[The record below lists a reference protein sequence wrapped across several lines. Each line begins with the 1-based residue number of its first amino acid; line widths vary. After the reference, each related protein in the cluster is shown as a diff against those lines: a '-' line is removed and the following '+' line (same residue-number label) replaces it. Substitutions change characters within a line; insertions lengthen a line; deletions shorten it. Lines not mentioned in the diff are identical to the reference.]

1 MGILKFAAN
10 EIVGSWPGL
19 QPHLWVSTW
28 ALEWLGPDHNLPSG
42 ACGAQ
47 GLADLEE
54 PAPLPASALCWV
66 GQGPR
71 PRCPTVPPLPFHSL
85 DFDHG
90 KQEAYGPLDP
100 ELGVGTQHW
109 GGGAWALPW
118 AGGAAALALEAK
130 TPAPLNHPVF
140 WLPGPH
146 LPTHPTHS
154 PPSPILSPRRL
165 KPCQLSSALTSPL
178 FCFSTL
184 CLSLSSLC
192 VLCLALSLSSSF
204 CLSPLLCHP
213 FLVFQFLA
221 VSLPLLQQCFLYP
234 PGLGSSHSS
243 DPEPLLSPSLPHFV

>member
-1 MGILKFAAN
+1 MGTEEPQQRPA
-10 EIVGSWPGL
+10 
-19 QPHLWVSTW
+19 
-28 ALEWLGPDHNLPSG
+28 LGPPHTLGAPGPRGRVCCCPRGGSRPRSG
-42 ACGAQ
+42 AQAAQRAPAQKPVGPARPAATQHSLTQRPRPAELHGAT
-47 GLADLEE
+47 
-54 PAPLPASALCWV
+54 ASAERQWV
-66 GQGPR
+66 Q
-71 PRCPTVPPLPFHSL
+71 
-85 DFDHG
+85 
-90 KQEAYGPLDP
+90 
-100 ELGVGTQHW
+100 
-109 GGGAWALPW
+109 
-118 AGGAAALALEAK
+118 
-130 TPAPLNHPVF
+130 PAPLNHPVF

-154 PPSPILSPRRL
+154 PPSPILSPRLL